1 MARVSDDVSVVI
13 PAFNAER
20 TLERALASVR
30 AQTVAPTE
38 VIVVD
43 DGSRVPVAS
52 VLRNPGPR
60 VRILRQAN
68 AGAAA
73 ARNAG
78 IREARGAWI
87 AFLDADD
94 VWLPNRLEAQLRA
107 IERHPDLGFVWGF
120 YYVHSVETGEETL
133 TRSRCAPDMRVVLSP
148 EEAFRVAYR
157 IQTSSVLAR
166 RRLLLETPFDASLQT
181 AEDRDVWI
189 RLLLRVPALCVG
201 EPVAIHNE
209 HKSSLSNAD
218 IDSDARNM
226 LRVIAR
232 YERLLGPNQTRLRE
246 ADVYRRWAGV
256 LLAKGRASAAI
267 RPALQYLRR
276 EPASPNAWYVALRT
290 AFALGVS
297 RPVWRAV
304 ATKGN
309 WR

>member
-1 MARVSDDVSVVI
+1 MARVPADVSVVI

-20 TLERALASVR
+20 TIERALASVE
-30 AQTVAPTE
+30 AQTVAPKE
-38 VIVVD
+38 IIVVD

-52 VLRNPGPR
+52 VLRNPSSR
-60 VRILRQAN
+60 VRVVRQAN

-78 IREARGAWI
+78 IREASGAWI

-94 VWLPNRLEAQLRA
+94 VWLPNRLDVQLRA

-120 YYVHSVETGEETL
+120 YYVHLVETGAETL
-133 TRSRCAPDMRVVLSP
+133 TRSRCQPNARVVLSP

-157 IQTSSVLAR
+157 VQTSTVLAR
-166 RRLLLETPFDASLQT
+166 RRLLLETPFDASLRT

-189 RLLLRVPALCVG
+189 RLFLRAPALCVG
-201 EPVAIHNE
+201 TPIAIHNE
-209 HKSSLSNAD
+209 HESSLSNAD
-218 IDSDARNM
+218 IDCDARNM

-232 YERLLGPNQTRLRE
+232 YERLLGPKQARLRE

-256 LLAKGRASAAI
+256 LLAHGRASAAM
-267 RPALQYLRR
+267 RPAWQYLRR
-276 EPASPNAWYVALRT
+276 EPRSLNAWYVAFRT
-290 AFALGVS
+290 AFALGVPRAS
-297 RPVWRAV
+297 RRAV
-304 ATKGN
+304 ATRGN